1 MGILTDHKSIQLTNQ
16 CIKRRFKR
24 YAFNKKISRLGLR
37 NPPKIQ
43 NLCLSPESFFKW
55 AISGLFFFI
64 FVFSNTV
71 HVQYKFLPMTGFKP
85 WTSGIR
91 SAHSTTWATTT
102 APPESLT
109 HCKEYKLER
118 ERSRK
123 QRVQIQKWIR
133 SKRTELRVQSIKT
146 IKKTFETW
154 D

>member
-55 AISGLFFFI
+55 ASFSLFSYFQI
-64 FVFSNTV
+64 QLTV

-91 SAHSTTWATTT
+91 SAHSTNWATTT